1 MENKDLLFMLE
12 NGEEFIKGKFIPE
25 TDTIQFLS
33 FDEEALHNTVDEV
46 LETVAHIYEENRIEV
61 EILAKEI
68 KADQDLINKIKNNPS
83 MKLLFRYKSNDFNKL
98 LNLQ

>member
-12 NGEEFIKGKFIPE
+12 NGEEFIKGKFIHE
-25 TDTIQFLS
+25 TDTIQFWS
-33 FDEEALHNTVDEV
+33 FDEEILHPTVDEV
-46 LETVAHIYEENRIEV
+46 LENVAHIYEENKIEV

-68 KADQDLINKIKNNPS
+68 NQDKDLINKIKNNPS
-83 MKLLFRYKSNDFNKL
+83 MKLLFRYKSEDFNKL